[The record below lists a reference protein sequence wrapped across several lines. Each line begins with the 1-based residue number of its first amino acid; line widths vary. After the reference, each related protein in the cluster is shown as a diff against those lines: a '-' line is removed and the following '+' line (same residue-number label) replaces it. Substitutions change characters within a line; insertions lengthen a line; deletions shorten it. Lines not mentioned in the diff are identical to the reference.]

1 MQKIGEIINIANKVF
16 VKNIKKQI
24 KKIKNSQFRDEVK
37 NNLSMAG
44 ELLIDSIY
52 MFNKKK
58 TIAAISILRNV
69 YEMTLKGIV
78 LDKNEEIF
86 NSYKIIKKSGNADK
100 DNSSKIRK
108 FIGENFKEYFYVL
121 ENDESFNNI
130 YGNGVLT
137 YLYDKLCSYSHASKI
152 MEELYKIKNDEVIVE
167 QMICI
172 FLLYAMVIFYMDATS
187 VKLNRTNISEAT
199 CIFYTIIVAYSF
211 YDWTINKDELN
222 KLQKYN
228 EIIDLSEIKNLIV
241 SNNSRMRTPQ
251 TISAIARI
259 LENIDYKLI
268 KKEDITRLKIS
279 IKSTYLNKLISYI
292 DNDSNIID
300 VATKN
305 KSVYNNLRIDLP
317 KEIENEKTKAIT
329 K

>member
-16 VKNIKKQI
+16 IKNIKKQI
-24 KKIKNSQFRDEVK
+24 KEIKDSQFRDEVK

-44 ELLIDSIY
+44 ELMIDSIY

-58 TIAAISILRNV
+58 IIAAISVLRNV

-78 LDKNEEIF
+78 IDKNEELF
-86 NSYKIIKKSGNADK
+86 NSYQIIKKSGKLDK
-100 DNSSKIRK
+100 DNSSKVRK

-130 YGNGVLT
+130 YGSGVLT

-172 FLLYAMVIFYMDATS
+172 FLLYSMVIFYMDATS

-199 CIFYTIIVAYSF
+199 CIFYTIIVAYTF

-228 EIIDLSEIKNLIV
+228 KIIDLSIDLNQDYYQKEKGLASYITGEIQKEIK
-241 SNNSRMRTPQ
+241 Q
-251 TISAIARI
+251 
-259 LENIDYKLI
+259 D
-268 KKEDITRLKIS
+268 IS
-279 IKSTYLNKLISYI
+279 IEENVGVEKYLEKYCGKTNYQNFIAF
-292 DNDSNIID
+292 
-300 VATKN
+300 VTKI
-305 KSVYNNLRIDLP
+305 KV
-317 KEIENEKTKAIT
+317 
-329 K
+329 

>member
-1 MQKIGEIINIANKVF
+1 MQKIEEIINIANKVF

-24 KKIKNSQFRDEVK
+24 KKIKYSQFRDEVK

-86 NSYKIIKKSGNADK
+86 NSYQIIKKSGKADK

-137 YLYDKLCSYSHASKI
+137 YLYDKLCSYSHSSKI
-152 MEELYKIKNDEVIVE
+152 MEELYKIKKDEIIVN

-172 FLLYAMVIFYMDATS
+172 FLLYSMVIFYMDATS

-199 CIFYTIIVAYSF
+199 CIFYTIIVAYTF

-228 EIIDLSEIKNLIV
+228 KIIDLSIDLNQDYYQKEKGLASYITGEIQKEIK
-241 SNNSRMRTPQ
+241 Q
-251 TISAIARI
+251 
-259 LENIDYKLI
+259 D
-268 KKEDITRLKIS
+268 IS
-279 IKSTYLNKLISYI
+279 IEENVGVEKYLEKYCGKTNYQNFIAF
-292 DNDSNIID
+292 
-300 VATKN
+300 ATKI
-305 KSVYNNLRIDLP
+305 KV
-317 KEIENEKTKAIT
+317 
-329 K
+329 

>member
-24 KKIKNSQFRDEVK
+24 KEIKNTQFRDEVK

-172 FLLYAMVIFYMDATS
+172 FLLYSMVIFYMDATS

-199 CIFYTIIVAYSF
+199 CIFYTIIVAYTF

-228 EIIDLSEIKNLIV
+228 KIIDLSIDLNQDYYQKEKGLASYITGEIQKEIK
-241 SNNSRMRTPQ
+241 Q
-251 TISAIARI
+251 
-259 LENIDYKLI
+259 D
-268 KKEDITRLKIS
+268 IS
-279 IKSTYLNKLISYI
+279 IEENVGGEKYLEKYCGKTNYQNFIAF
-292 DNDSNIID
+292 
-300 VATKN
+300 ATKI
-305 KSVYNNLRIDLP
+305 KV
-317 KEIENEKTKAIT
+317 
-329 K
+329 

>member
-86 NSYKIIKKSGNADK
+86 NSYQIIKKSGKSDK

-167 QMICI
+167 QMIV
-172 FLLYAMVIFYMDATS
+172 YFYYMQ
-187 VKLNRTNISEAT
+187 
-199 CIFYTIIVAYSF
+199 
-211 YDWTINKDELN
+211 W
-222 KLQKYN
+222 
-228 EIIDLSEIKNLIV
+228 
-241 SNNSRMRTPQ
+241 
-251 TISAIARI
+251 
-259 LENIDYKLI
+259 
-268 KKEDITRLKIS
+268 
-279 IKSTYLNKLISYI
+279 
-292 DNDSNIID
+292 
-300 VATKN
+300 
-305 KSVYNNLRIDLP
+305 
-317 KEIENEKTKAIT
+317 
-329 K
+329 

>member
-24 KKIKNSQFRDEVK
+24 KEIKDSQFRDEVK

-58 TIAAISILRNV
+58 TIAAISVLRNV

-78 LDKNEEIF
+78 IDKNEAIF
-86 NSYKIIKKSGNADK
+86 NSYQIIKKSGKLDK
-100 DNSSKIRK
+100 DNSSKVRK

-130 YGNGVLT
+130 YGSGVFT

-199 CIFYTIIVAYSF
+199 CIFYTIIVAYTF

-228 EIIDLSEIKNLIV
+228 KIIDLS
-241 SNNSRMRTPQ
+241 
-251 TISAIARI
+251 
-259 LENIDYKLI
+259 IDLNQDYYQ
-268 KKEDITRLKIS
+268 KEKGLT
-279 IKSTYLNKLISYI
+279 SYI
-292 DNDSNIID
+292 TGEIQKEMKQDINIEENAEFEKYLKKYCGKTNYQNL
-300 VATKN
+300 VA
-305 KSVYNNLRIDLP
+305 LIP
-317 KEIENEKTKAIT
+317 KIKF
-329 K
+329 

>member
-24 KKIKNSQFRDEVK
+24 KEIKDSQFRDEVK

-44 ELLIDSIY
+44 ELMIDSIY

-58 TIAAISILRNV
+58 IIAAISVLQNV

-78 LDKNEEIF
+78 IDKNEEIF
-86 NSYKIIKKSGNADK
+86 NSYQIIKKSGKLDK
-100 DNSSKIRK
+100 DNSSKVRK

-130 YGNGVLT
+130 YGSGVLT

-172 FLLYAMVIFYMDATS
+172 FLLYSMVIFYMDATS

-199 CIFYTIIVAYSF
+199 CIFYTIIVAYTF

-228 EIIDLSEIKNLIV
+228 KIIDFSIDLNQDYYNKEKKLTNHITQEIQKELQKEIKKKIGINE
-241 SNNSRMRTPQ
+241 NKNYNQ
-251 TISAIARI
+251 Y
-259 LENIDYKLI
+259 LERYCGKTNYKKFLLLN
-268 KKEDITRLKIS
+268 TKI
-279 IKSTYLNKLISYI
+279 
-292 DNDSNIID
+292 
-300 VATKN
+300 
-305 KSVYNNLRIDLP
+305 
-317 KEIENEKTKAIT
+317 
-329 K
+329 

>member
-1 MQKIGEIINIANKVF
+1 MQKIEEIINIANKVF

-24 KKIKNSQFRDEVK
+24 KKIKDSQFRDEVK

-86 NSYKIIKKSGNADK
+86 NSYQIIKKSGKADK

-137 YLYDKLCSYSHASKI
+137 YLYDKLCSYSHSSKI
-152 MEELYKIKNDEVIVE
+152 MEELYKIKKDEIIVN

-172 FLLYAMVIFYMDATS
+172 FLLYVMVVFFMDATS
-187 VKLNRTNISEAT
+187 VKLKQIAISENT
-199 CIFYTIIVAYSF
+199 CILYTIIMIYSI
-211 YDWTINKDELN
+211 YECINSENNLNELT
-222 KLQKYN
+222 KYSN
-228 EIIDLSEIKNLIV
+228 IIDLSIGLNKEYWLK
-241 SNNSRMRTPQ
+241 
-251 TISAIARI
+251 
-259 LENIDYKLI
+259 EKKLI
-268 KKEDITRLKIS
+268 LYVTQQIQNENNNDIVIDENDELGKRLKM
-279 IKSTYLNKLISYI
+279 YCGEMNCERLFFYFQQ
-292 DNDSNIID
+292 
-300 VATKN
+300 
-305 KSVYNNLRIDLP
+305 LR
-317 KEIENEKTKAIT
+317 
-329 K
+329 

>member
-1 MQKIGEIINIANKVF
+1 MKKIGEIINIANKVF

-24 KKIKNSQFRDEVK
+24 KETKNSQFRDEVK

-172 FLLYAMVIFYMDATS
+172 FLLYSMVIFYMDATS

-199 CIFYTIIVAYSF
+199 CIFYTIIVAYTF

-228 EIIDLSEIKNLIV
+228 KIIDLSIDLNQDYYQKEKGLASYITGEIQKEIK
-241 SNNSRMRTPQ
+241 Q
-251 TISAIARI
+251 
-259 LENIDYKLI
+259 D
-268 KKEDITRLKIS
+268 IS
-279 IKSTYLNKLISYI
+279 IEENVGVEKYLEKYCGKTNYQNFIAF
-292 DNDSNIID
+292 
-300 VATKN
+300 ATKI
-305 KSVYNNLRIDLP
+305 KV
-317 KEIENEKTKAIT
+317 
-329 K
+329 

>member
-86 NSYKIIKKSGNADK
+86 NSYQIIKKSGKSDK

-137 YLYDKLCSYSHASKI
+137 YLYDKLCSYSHSSKI
-152 MEELYKIKNDEVIVE
+152 MEEFYKIKKDEIIVN

-172 FLLYAMVIFYMDATS
+172 FLLYVMVVFFMDATS
-187 VKLNRTNISEAT
+187 VKLKQIAISENT
-199 CIFYTIIVAYSF
+199 CILYTIIMIYSI
-211 YDWTINKDELN
+211 YECINSENNLNELT
-222 KLQKYN
+222 KYSN
-228 EIIDLSEIKNLIV
+228 IIDLSIG
-241 SNNSRMRTPQ
+241 
-251 TISAIARI
+251 
-259 LENIDYKLI
+259 
-268 KKEDITRLKIS
+268 
-279 IKSTYLNKLISYI
+279 LNKEYWL
-292 DNDSNIID
+292 
-300 VATKN
+300 K
-305 KSVYNNLRIDLP
+305 
-317 KEIENEKTKAIT
+317 
-329 K
+329 

>member
-24 KKIKNSQFRDEVK
+24 KEIKDSQFRDEVK

-44 ELLIDSIY
+44 ELMIDSIY

-58 TIAAISILRNV
+58 IIAAISVLRNV

-78 LDKNEEIF
+78 IDKNEEIF
-86 NSYKIIKKSGNADK
+86 NSYQIIKKSGNLDK
-100 DNSSKIRK
+100 DNSSKVRK

-130 YGNGVLT
+130 YGSGVLT

-172 FLLYAMVIFYMDATS
+172 FLLYSMVIFYMDATS

-199 CIFYTIIVAYSF
+199 CIFYTIIVAYAF

-228 EIIDLSEIKNLIV
+228 KIIDLSIDLNQDYYQKEKGLTSYITGEIQKEIK
-241 SNNSRMRTPQ
+241 Q
-251 TISAIARI
+251 
-259 LENIDYKLI
+259 D
-268 KKEDITRLKIS
+268 IS
-279 IKSTYLNKLISYI
+279 IEENVEFEKYFKKYCGKTNYQYL
-292 DNDSNIID
+292 
-300 VATKN
+300 V
-305 KSVYNNLRIDLP
+305 DLFP
-317 KEIENEKTKAIT
+317 KIKF
-329 K
+329 